1 MFAKDLSELGCCKNV
16 YEHKIDTGDA
26 KPIRQRFY
34 RTNPKQRAEIDR
46 QVQEMLKNNIIEPS
60 NSEWSSPVVLVKKK
74 CGTFRKIN
82 KVTKPEIF
90 PLPRLD
96 DMLDSIGEANA
107 KYFSVIDM
115 ASSFWQIP
123 LEDSSKPKT
132 AFVTHNGLY
141 QFRTL
146 PFGLTNAAMSFQMVT
161 SKVLQGLTWKN
172 VLCYIDDI
180 LVFSSTLDE
189 HFVHL
194 QEVFDRLTQATLR
207 LKPEKCTFVAK
218 RVKYLGHVITKDG
231 IEVDEGKTAAVSNF
245 PRPKNVHDVRSFL
258 GLCNYYRRFIRRY
271 GDITTPLSKLLLKD
285 IKFEWTDTCEN
296 AFNSL
301 KTELTSTPV
310 LAYPNMN
317 KPFIL
322 STDASGESIS
332 YKLSQNDEKGMEHP
346 IAYMGRTLRPLERK
360 YSISE
365 RECLALV
372 EGVRQYTHFL
382 EHQHFTVVTDHS
394 ALKWLRNIKHSSGR
408 LSRWS
413 LLLQGFDFDVIHKPG
428 KSHQNA
434 DVLSRIKYQDNVQ
447 SDDCDISSLFDI
459 EPAVVT
465 IEFDHPGQYTT
476 QQALS
481 INSVTDQNLND
492 NEIITIIDNRMDE
505 IKVLQSECPDLNL
518 IYVYL
523 SCGNQQLKQ

>member
-1 MFAKDLSELGCCKNV
+1 
-16 YEHKIDTGDA
+16 
-26 KPIRQRFY
+26 
-34 RTNPKQRAEIDR
+34 
-46 QVQEMLKNNIIEPS
+46 
-60 NSEWSSPVVLVKKK
+60 
-74 CGTFRKIN
+74 
-82 KVTKPEIF
+82 
-90 PLPRLD
+90 
-96 DMLDSIGEANA
+96 
-107 KYFSVIDM
+107 
-115 ASSFWQIP
+115 
-123 LEDSSKPKT
+123 
-132 AFVTHNGLY
+132 
-141 QFRTL
+141 
-146 PFGLTNAAMSFQMVT
+146 
-161 SKVLQGLTWKN
+161 
-172 VLCYIDDI
+172 
-180 LVFSSTLDE
+180 
-189 HFVHL
+189 
-194 QEVFDRLTQATLR
+194 
-207 LKPEKCTFVAK
+207 
-218 RVKYLGHVITKDG
+218 
-231 IEVDEGKTAAVSNF
+231 
-245 PRPKNVHDVRSFL
+245 
-258 GLCNYYRRFIRRY
+258 
-271 GDITTPLSKLLLKD
+271 
-285 IKFEWTDTCEN
+285 
-296 AFNSL
+296 L

>member
-1 MFAKDLSELGCCKNV
+1 
-16 YEHKIDTGDA
+16 
-26 KPIRQRFY
+26 
-34 RTNPKQRAEIDR
+34 
-46 QVQEMLKNNIIEPS
+46 
-60 NSEWSSPVVLVKKK
+60 
-74 CGTFRKIN
+74 
-82 KVTKPEIF
+82 
-90 PLPRLD
+90 
-96 DMLDSIGEANA
+96 
-107 KYFSVIDM
+107 
-115 ASSFWQIP
+115 
-123 LEDSSKPKT
+123 
-132 AFVTHNGLY
+132 
-141 QFRTL
+141 
-146 PFGLTNAAMSFQMVT
+146 
-161 SKVLQGLTWKN
+161 
-172 VLCYIDDI
+172 
-180 LVFSSTLDE
+180 
-189 HFVHL
+189 
-194 QEVFDRLTQATLR
+194 
-207 LKPEKCTFVAK
+207 
-218 RVKYLGHVITKDG
+218 
-231 IEVDEGKTAAVSNF
+231 
-245 PRPKNVHDVRSFL
+245 
-258 GLCNYYRRFIRRY
+258 
-271 GDITTPLSKLLLKD
+271 
-285 IKFEWTDTCEN
+285 
-296 AFNSL
+296 
-301 KTELTSTPV
+301 
-310 LAYPNMN
+310 MN

-332 YKLSQNDEKGMEHP
+332 YILSQNDEKGMEHL

-372 EGVRQYTHFL
+372 EGVRQYKHFL

-394 ALKWLRNIKHSSGR
+394 ALK
-408 LSRWS
+408 WS

-492 NEIITIIDNRMDE
+492 NEIITINDNRMDE